1 MANHVSHGWSPLP
14 IRGCRYTLPLAFLDA
29 TNTPTDPVTPDT
41 EISKDGGTY
50 TDCTEEVTVIVGAN
64 GSGYIT
70 LTGDEMNASF
80 VCVAA
85 KSASGPKTTLRT
97 LTTRIFP
104 RLRAGTAA
112 AGSANTITLDVEAV
126 DLDDYYNGCVIR
138 TVGGTG
144 GGGGT
149 GNLNNQ
155 GRLITDYAGTT
166 RVATVFP
173 AWEVTPDA
181 TTAFEIF
188 QSELAGHTLAQP
200 VHPSSLPSQV
210 DVANLALIK
219 LGDIQIT
226 TFDDDSAHARVVKLL
241 YPRVVDAALRD
252 HKWRFAVRQAAL
264 AQLVGSPL
272 WRYQY
277 RYQLPTDPYCLRILR
292 VSTEDPAQ
300 GNNTP
305 WEIQGREILTDAP
318 SVNIEYIA
326 RLTDPLQWD
335 VMFLDAVVERL
346 ASELAI
352 PIMNTPTV
360 RGQLLQAYMMKLDAA
375 KSTDGMEGT
384 PEVVTDTELIDV
396 R

>member
-1 MANHVSHGWSPLP
+1 MANHFSHAWLGTP
-14 IRGCRYTLPLAFLDA
+14 IRGCRFTLPLAFLDA

-41 EISKDGGTY
+41 EISKEGLAY
-50 TDCTEEVTVIVGAN
+50 ADCTEEVTVIAGGN

-70 LTGDEMNASF
+70 LTGDETNVNF
-80 VCVAA
+80 FCVAA
-85 KSASGPKTTLRT
+85 KSASGPKTTLRM
-97 LTTRIFP
+97 LATRIFP
-104 RLRAGTAA
+104 RLRAGTAG
-112 AGSANTITLDVEAV
+112 AGGPATITLDIGAV
-126 DLDDYYNGCVIR
+126 DVDDYYNGCIIR
-138 TVGGTG
+138 TTGGTG
-144 GGGGT
+144 GGGGL
-149 GNLNNQ
+149 GSQNNQ
-155 GRLITDYAGTT
+155 ARLIVDYAGST
-166 RVATVFP
+166 RVASVVP
-173 AWEVTPDA
+173 AWEVVPDS
-181 TTAFEIF
+181 TTTFEIL
-188 QSELAGHTLAQP
+188 QSELAGHNLAQQ
-200 VHPSSLPSQV
+200 VHPTSLPSQV
-210 DVANLALIK
+210 DIANLALTK

-241 YPRVVDAALRD
+241 YPRVIDASLRD

-264 AQLVGSPL
+264 AQLVGQPI

-326 RLTDPLQWD
+326 RITDPQAWD

-360 RGQLLQAYMMKLDAA
+360 RGQLLQAYAMKLDAA

-384 PEVVTDTELIDV
+384 PEVITDTELIDV